1 MKTTTLFILFLFLT
15 TGQENLVAQTDTYD
29 AKGNPIISEA
39 VAERIVSDS
48 IFEGMDGGTFRIS
61 DMTGKIVVLDFWQ
74 TWCAPCLASFKGF
87 QKAKEQWP
95 DKIEILAASPD
106 WADSKRK
113 VRRFMRK
120 HEYDFIFIKAY
131 ELERE
136 LKLSSI
142 PYKIVFAPDG
152 SLIGSVSDSK
162 GKEGEYEELAK
173 LIETWFNKIES

>member
-1 MKTTTLFILFLFLT
+1 MKSPILLTLFLFLMA
-15 TGQENLVAQTDTYD
+15 GHENLLAQTDTHD

-39 VAERIVSDS
+39 VAERIVSDYV
-48 IFEGMDGGTFRIS
+48 FEGIDGGSFRIS

-74 TWCAPCLASFKGF
+74 TWCAPCLASFRGF

-120 HEYDFIFIKAY
+120 HDYDFTFVKAY

-152 SLIGSVSDSK
+152 SLVGSVSDSK
-162 GKEGEYEELAK
+162 GEEGEYEELAQ